1 MTAHS
6 GNGSGRPVPR
16 PNFGDRLTE
25 AVAARESQIV
35 LGIDPDP
42 AKLWPAAVE
51 ATSEARARL
60 AATLSEAEEA
70 AGGVGET
77 SSGPSAAGV
86 ISRLETAA
94 AVLAHCRALI
104 DAAEPA
110 VIAVK
115 PQMACF
121 ERLGAPG
128 WLALEHTCEHARARG
143 LLVLADGKRGDV
155 PITAAAYGQ
164 ALVASTPSP
173 FGSVSGLRADAF
185 TANPLLGRDSLEPLV
200 NTARAH
206 NAGAFVLV
214 RTSNPGAA
222 DILDLELA
230 TGERLWERL
239 AQLVAELGRQGP
251 SGLSDVGAVTGATE
265 PQHLARLRELMPHTP
280 FLLPG
285 IGAQGGDVEGL
296 APAFAPG
303 RAGGLVTA
311 SRSIANAHQNSSSSP
326 PEAARKEAE
335 RLRELAWKLG

>member
-6 GNGSGRPVPR
+6 GNGSRRPR

-25 AVAARESQIV
+25 AVGARESQIV

-51 ATSEARARL
+51 GTSEARARL

-110 VIAVK
+110 VLAVK
-115 PQMACF
+115 PQLACF

-303 RAGGLVTA
+303 RAGGLITA

-335 RLRELAWKLG
+335 RLREQAWKLG